1 LSALAGVLARRG
13 ADNSGNGATVRVV
26 EVAYLVVLIL
36 TLVAVAGVAA
46 HYLIGLF
53 GPQR

>member
-1 LSALAGVLARRG
+1 MSARPGVIARRS
-13 ADNSGNGATVRVV
+13 ADNFASVGGV

>member
-1 LSALAGVLARRG
+1 
-13 ADNSGNGATVRVV
+13 V
-26 EVAYLVVLIL
+26 EIGYLIVLIL

-53 GPQR
+53 GQER